1 MIESLLGLP
10 YKIKVLL
17 DRLTTDRAA
26 KLDNVNDTITS
37 RAPASSALTN
47 QVWTDALAA
56 KLGGVRA
63 NLPPVVALDY
73 SVDTINLTQFPIL
86 HTGSFKAAS
95 TSSTTYQDLVN
106 VQGSGYITALFLQG
120 SSSIYGANLQ
130 LIVDGVTLF
139 SVHTDSN
146 TMRTLVG
153 NTNITSILPVFPYTE
168 ERNVIQL
175 QDGFPIYFSSSL
187 VIRVASLS
195 ASNTQYIY
203 YRLFR
208 TG

>member
-10 YKIKVLL
+10 YKIKTLL
-17 DRLTTDRAA
+17 DRLTPDRAA

-56 KLGGVRA
+56 KLGGVKA

-73 SVDTINLTQFPIL
+73 SEDTINLTQFPIL
-86 HTGSFKAAS
+86 HTGSFKGAN
-95 TSSTTYQDLVN
+95 TSSTTYQNLVN

-120 SSSIYGANLQ
+120 SSYTHGANLQ

-139 SVHTDSN
+139 SVFTSPN

-153 NTNITSILPVFPYTE
+153 NAVITSILPVHPYTVE
-168 ERNVIQL
+168 INVLQL

-187 VIRVASLS
+187 VIKVASLS
-195 ASNTQYIY
+195 SNSTQSIY

>member
-17 DRLTTDRAA
+17 DRLTPDRAA

-56 KLGGVRA
+56 KLGGVKA

-86 HTGSFKAAS
+86 HTGSFKEVG
-95 TSSTTYQDLVN
+95 TSSTTYHDLVN

-120 SSSIYGANLQ
+120 SSSMHGANLQ

-139 SVHTDSN
+139 SVFTSSN

-153 NTNITSILPVFPYTE
+153 NAVITSILPTFPYTE
-168 ERNVIQL
+168 EKNVLQL
-175 QDGFPIYFSSSL
+175 QDGSPIYFSSSL
-187 VIRVASLS
+187 VIKVSS
-195 ASNTQYIY
+195 SSSNSTQSIY

>member
-10 YKIKVLL
+10 YKIKLLL
-17 DRLTTDRAA
+17 DRLTPDRAA

-63 NLPPVVALDY
+63 NLPPVVALNHVQEAISTTDY
-73 SVDTINLTQFPIL
+73 PIL
-86 HTGSFKAAS
+86 YNGSFQTNGTA
-95 TSSTTYQDLVN
+95 STTYVDLVN
-106 VQGSGYITALFLQG
+106 VQGAGYIAALFFVT
-120 SSSIYGANLQ
+120 SSSTVGGNIQ

-139 SVHTDSN
+139 SGYTQSSRLRV
-146 TMRTLVG
+146 LVG
-153 NTNITSILPVFPYTE
+153 NTTITSVLPVFPYTV
-168 ERNVIQL
+168 ERNVLQL

-187 VIRVASLS
+187 MIRVASLHTS
-195 ASNTQYIY
+195 DSQAIY